1 MSEFDIKG
9 LRKEIGLT
17 QKELAEKMGIT
28 ARSVQMWE
36 AGGTIPESKKKLL
49 ESLLHDK
56 DEIISS
62 LTNGSH
68 SSQAVGTGAT
78 ATNSEGVRECLE
90 VIRQQQAMMK
100 SQAETIKNQS
110 DAITRLIERLSK

>member
-28 ARSVQMWE
+28 VRSVQMWE

-49 ESLLHDK
+49 ESMLREK
-56 DEIISS
+56 GEIISS
-62 LTNGSH
+62 FSNGDH
-68 SSQAVGTGAT
+68 SSQAVGDGAT
-78 ATNSEGVRECLE
+78 ATNSEGVKECLE
-90 VIRQQQAMMK
+90 IIKQQQD
-100 SQAETIKNQS
+100 SITNLVETVN
-110 DAITRLIERLSK
+110 RLTKIISKQ